1 METNDPLL
9 KLYKN
14 ASFVDLYGGSILFTF
29 VCSTLV
35 FGSII
40 VAISNYIIDNTEKD
54 WKSKRCQP
62 PYNLL
67 AGFIDKDKNKSFS
80 QKTREN
86 QEYCM
91 KQVSSSSIQSI
102 ERPLKKAAQS
112 IEVNQIKLNQ
122 HLDETQEKIQ
132 QDHEETQSFFERIQ
146 NIMHFASME
155 TQKILAKLMDSLQ
168 KLTAVLTSSINV
180 VSIIGEMFWK
190 AIYFFKQLLIMIRNY
205 TIGVITGL
213 SLLLIGLFLS
223 FQWIAAGF
231 TGAFLALTSIFLM
244 SIMLFIPAVTN
255 TIETANMQMNS
266 ACFDGNTKVKTLQG
280 INVSISDLQVGDVLE
295 DESVVTATMKVPYY
309 NKYRMVKID
318 NVIVTSDHRMVY
330 QGNLIEC
337 GNCEIAQ
344 IIDNYEEKYL
354 YCINTSYKTI
364 PINNYI
370 FLDWDDLSYNEYI
383 EIDHNINRFTKS
395 YMSFQNFFEKGFN
408 DELYIE
414 CEDKMKQIKD
424 LRIGDVTSRNEQI
437 LCVIDVLYSKDEM
450 KHKHF
455 ITSTGTITINNN
467 TYLDFDKEKEY
478 YLRFNKDE

>member
-40 VAISNYIIDNTEKD
+40 VATSNYVIENTEKD

-67 AGFIDKDKNKSFS
+67 AGFIDKDKNKTFS

-91 KQVSSSSIQSI
+91 KQVSSSSIESI

-122 HLDETQEKIQ
+122 HLDETQEKIK

-155 TQKILAKLMDSLQ
+155 TQKILAKLKDSLQ
-168 KLTAVLTSSINV
+168 KLTAVLTNSINV

-213 SLLLIGLFLS
+213 SLLLIALFLT
-223 FQWIAAGF
+223 FNWIAAGF
-231 TGAFLALTSIFLM
+231 TGAFLALTSVFLM
-244 SIMLFIPAVTN
+244 TIMLFIPAITN

-266 ACFDGNTKVKTLQG
+266 ACFDGDTKVKTLQG
-280 INVSISDLQVGDVLE
+280 ITVSMSELQLGDVLE
-295 DESVVTATMKVPYY
+295 DESIVTAIMKIPYHKNY
-309 NKYRMVKID
+309 KMVNID
-318 NVIVTSDHRMVY
+318 DIIVTADHRMVY

-337 GNCEIAQ
+337 GDCEIAKPL
-344 IIDNYEEKYL
+344 DNYDLDYL

-364 PINNYI
+364 PIQKYL
-370 FLDWDDLSYNEYI
+370 FLDWDDLSYEEYMEI
-383 EIDHNINRFTKS
+383 ERNIGKFTES
-395 YMSFQNFFEKGFN
+395 HISFQHLFERGFN
-408 DELYIE
+408 NNSTIHCRDNVKKIKELN
-414 CEDKMKQIKD
+414 
-424 LRIGDVTSRNEQI
+424 IGDVTIHNETI
-437 LCVIDVLYSKDEM
+437 LCVVDVLHSNNGEKR
-450 KHKHF
+450 KHF
-455 ITSTGTITINNN
+455 ITSTGTFTVNDE
-467 TYLDFDKEKEY
+467 TFLDFDKEKEY
-478 YLRFNKDE
+478 YLYFNKDE

>member
-29 VCSTLV
+29 VCSALV

-40 VAISNYIIDNTEKD
+40 IATSNYVIENTEKD
-54 WKSKRCQP
+54 WKNKRCQP

-80 QKTREN
+80 QKTKEN

-91 KQVSSSSIQSI
+91 KQVSSDSIKSI

-122 HLDETQEKIQ
+122 HLDETHEKIQ
-132 QDHEETQSFFERIQ
+132 RDHEETQSFFERIQ
-146 NIMHFASME
+146 NIMYFAGME
-155 TQKILAKLMDSLQ
+155 TQKLLAKLKDSLQ

-213 SLLLIGLFLS
+213 SLLLIVLFLS
-223 FQWIAAGF
+223 FNWVAAGF
-231 TGAFLALTSIFLM
+231 TSAFLALTSVFFM
-244 SIMLFIPAVTN
+244 TIMLFIPAVTN

-280 INVSISDLQVGDVLE
+280 IKVSMCDLQVGDELE
-295 DESVVTATMKVPYY
+295 DESIVTAIMKIPYY
-309 NKYRMVKID
+309 KQYRMVQID
-318 NVIVTSDHRMVY
+318 DIIVTDDHRMVY
-330 QGNLIEC
+330 QGDLIESGDC
-337 GNCEIAQ
+337 KIAKSL
-344 IIDNYEEKYL
+344 DNYKAEYL
-354 YCINTSYKTI
+354 YCVNTSYKTI
-364 PINNYI
+364 PIGEYV
-370 FLDWDDLSYNEYI
+370 FLDWDDLSYDEYMEI
-383 EIDHNINRFTKS
+383 EKNVGRLTKS
-395 YMSFQNFFEKGFN
+395 YISFPNFFEKGFSG
-408 DELYIE
+408 DLYVE
-414 CEDKMKQIKD
+414 CKDKVKQIKD
-424 LRIGDVTSRNEQI
+424 LRIGDVTSKNEVI
-437 LCVIDVLYSKDEM
+437 LCIIDLLYSKHGE

-455 ITSTGTITINNN
+455 ITSTGTITIDNEK
-467 TYLDFDKEKEY
+467 YLDFDKEKEY
-478 YLRFNKDE
+478 YLSLNKDE